1 MALRLQQVARKLSRI
16 EALPIVVNEATEIS
30 TREAHTLQAIGE
42 NTSICVRDLA
52 ARFGVS
58 KSAASQMV
66 SKLTREGFI
75 QKQPAPHSNR
85 ELLLSLTPLGRQAF
99 HAHERAHGQD
109 LQRIVDGILNFSAAE
124 LATLEKLLAVFSEI
138 ADERLNTP

>member
-1 MALRLQQVARKLSRI
+1 MAWQLQQVARKLARI
-16 EALPIVVNEATEIS
+16 ETLPIIVNEKTEIS

-42 NTSICVRDLA
+42 TASICVRDLA

-75 QKQPAPHSNR
+75 NKLPAPHSNK
-85 ELLLSLTPLGRQAF
+85 ELRLSLTSLGWQAF
-99 HAHERAHGQD
+99 HAHEQEHGKD
-109 LQRIVDGILNFSAAE
+109 LRHIIDGMRNFSSEE
-124 LATLEKLLAVFSEI
+124 LATLKKLLATFDEI
-138 ADERLNTP
+138 AEERLNSR